1 MRWRQGRRSSN
12 VEDRR
17 GSGPIGRMPR
27 GAKLGGGMTLIIILI
42 GLFLG
47 QDPMALLQMLNGG
60 GGVSAPTQTTS
71 TTPAANDEEA
81 DFISVVLADTEDVW
95 GQIFAASGEQY
106 RPPTLVLFTDVV
118 QSACGTNS
126 AATGPFYCP
135 PDQNVYI
142 DLGFFQELAR
152 LGAPG
157 DFARAYVLGHE
168 IGHHIQNLLG
178 TEAQVR
184 QARSRAS
191 QAQANALSVRLELQ
205 ADCYAGVWAHHAHQQ
220 RQVLEQGDI
229 EEGLTAASAIG
240 DDRLQRQAGRRVNPD
255 SFTHG
260 SSAQRVEWFKR
271 GLQTGSVR
279 ECNTFANASG

>member
-17 GSGPIGRMPR
+17 GRGPIGRMSK

-47 QDPMALLQMLNGG
+47 QDPMALLQMLNGS

-71 TTPAANDEEA
+71 TAPSANDEEA

-95 GQIFAASGEQY
+95 KQIFAASGEQY

-279 ECNTFANASG
+279 ECNTFANANG

>member
-17 GSGPIGRMPR
+17 GGGGPMARMPKS
-27 GAKLGGGMTLIIILI
+27 AKLGGGMTIIVVLI

-60 GGVSAPTQTTS
+60 GGASLSGSQTTQRQAS
-71 TTPAANDEEA
+71 RPSDESA

-95 GQIFAASGEQY
+95 GQIFSSAGQRYQA
-106 RPPTLVLFTDVV
+106 PKLVLFEDAV
-118 QSACGTNS
+118 QSACGMNTS
-126 AATGPFYCP
+126 ATGPFYCP
-135 PDQNVYI
+135 PDRKVYL
-142 DLGFFQELAR
+142 DLGFFNELKR

-157 DFARAYVLGHE
+157 DFAQAYVLGHE
-168 IGHHIQNLLG
+168 VGHHIQNLLG
-178 TEAQVR
+178 TEAKVR
-184 QARSRAS
+184 QAKSRLS
-191 QAQANALSVRLELQ
+191 RTQSNQLSVAMELQ
-205 ADCYAGVWAHHAHQQ
+205 ADCYAGVWAHHAHKQ
-220 RQVLEQGDI
+220 RQVLEKGDI
-229 EEGLTAASAIG
+229 EEGLTAAASIG

-271 GLQTGSVR
+271 GL
-279 ECNTFANASG
+279 ASGDVAQCDTFN

>member
-1 MRWRQGRRSSN
+1 MRWRQGRRSTN

-17 GSGPIGRMPR
+17 GRGRVGR
-27 GAKLGGGMTLIIILI
+27 GAKLGGGMTLIIILVA
-42 GLFLG
+42 LLLG
-47 QDPMALLQMLNGG
+47 QDPMALLSMLSSGG
-60 GGVSAPTQTTS
+60 GLAPTQTNS
-71 TTPAANDEEA
+71 TPPPENDEEA

-95 GQIFAASGEQY
+95 GQIFATSGERY
-106 RPPTLVLFTDVV
+106 RPPTLVLFSDAV
-118 QSACGTNS
+118 QSACGFNS

-142 DLGFFQELAR
+142 DLGFFRELSR

-168 IGHHIQNLLG
+168 VGHHIQNLLG

-184 QARSRAS
+184 QARSQLS
-191 QAQANALSVRLELQ
+191 QTQANALSVLMELQ

-220 RQVLEQGDI
+220 RQILEQGDI
-229 EEGLTAASAIG
+229 EEGLTAAAAIG
-240 DDRLQRQAGRRVNPD
+240 DDRLQRQSGRRVNPD

-279 ECNTFANASG
+279 ECDTFKAASR